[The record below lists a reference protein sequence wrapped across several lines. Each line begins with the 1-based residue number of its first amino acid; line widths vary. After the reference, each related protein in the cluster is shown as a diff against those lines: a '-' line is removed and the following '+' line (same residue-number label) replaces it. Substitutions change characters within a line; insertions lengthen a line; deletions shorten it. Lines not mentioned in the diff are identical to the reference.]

1 MAKTGQ
7 QRLNEFWAESDLT
20 RAALKSFSDAAY
32 ENYGSHA
39 YAAGYLES
47 SLASVIM
54 SLPKKQRQEL
64 RAEFERA
71 ALKQREAAMLNNIKE
86 SA

>member
-7 QRLNEFWAESDLT
+7 QRLNEIWAETDST
-20 RAALKSFSDAAY
+20 RAALKSFSDAVM
-32 ENYGSHA
+32 ENYGTLS

-54 SLPKKQRQEL
+54 ELPKKRRLEL

-71 ALKQREAAMLNNIKE
+71 ALKQREQAMLNNIKE
-86 SA
+86 SV